1 MRKLYIQTYGCQMN
15 VHDSARIADLLRET
29 AGLELIENAEIA
41 DVLLL
46 NTCAIREKAQEKV
59 FSQLGRWRPWKLAR
73 PDLIIGVGG
82 CVASQDGAAIRER
95 APFVDIVFGPQTL
108 HRLPQMLR
116 DLASEQRPQVDVSF
130 PKIEKFDCLP
140 PPRPTSATAFVT
152 VMEGCSRFCT
162 YCVVP
167 YTRGRELSRP
177 VADVLTEVSAL
188 AAQGVREINL
198 LGQNVNAYRGRTADA
213 AAERVDLADLIRA
226 VATIAGIE
234 RIRFTT
240 SHPMAFSERLIDA
253 FADVPQLV
261 DFLHLPVQSGS
272 DRILAAMRRGHTIAD
287 YCAKIERLRQV
298 RPHLTLSSDFIVGFP
313 GETADDFAATLAL
326 VERLEFDHSYSF
338 IYSRRPNTPA
348 ADYPDDVTLNEKK
361 ARLEQLQQHLNHHA
375 QHISRQMVGTVQRI
389 LVEGPAR
396 KDVNQLAGRTENNRV
411 VNFTGT
417 PDLIGS
423 FIDVT
428 ITEALPNS
436 LRAQRT
442 AVVMTA

>member
-29 AGLELIENAEIA
+29 AGLELIETAEDA

-59 FSQLGRWRPWKLAR
+59 YSQLGRWRPWKLAR

-116 DLASEQRPQVDVSF
+116 DLASEKRPQIDVSF

-140 PPRPTSATAFVT
+140 IPQTNSATAFVT

-198 LGQNVNAYRGRTADA
+198 LGQNVNAYRGRTADPA
-213 AAERVDLADLIRA
+213 EERVDLADLIRA
-226 VATIAGIE
+226 VAAIAGIE

-261 DFLHLPVQSGS
+261 NFLHLPVQSGS

-287 YCAKIERLRQV
+287 YCAKIARLRQV

-313 GETADDFAATLAL
+313 SETAEDFAATLAL

-348 ADYPDDVTLNEKK
+348 AEYQDDITLNEKK
-361 ARLEQLQQHLNHHA
+361 ARLEQLQHRLNHHA
-375 QHISRQMVGTVQRI
+375 QRISRHMIGTTQRI
-389 LVEGPAR
+389 LVEGNAR
-396 KDVNQLAGRTENNRV
+396 KDMNQLAGRTENNRV
-411 VNFTGT
+411 VNFNGT
-417 PDLIGS
+417 PDLIGN
-423 FIDVT
+423 FVEVT

-436 LRAQRT
+436 LRAQLT
-442 AVVMTA
+442 SSFMSA

>member
-1 MRKLYIQTYGCQMN
+1 
-15 VHDSARIADLLRET
+15 
-29 AGLELIENAEIA
+29 
-41 DVLLL
+41 
-46 NTCAIREKAQEKV
+46 
-59 FSQLGRWRPWKLAR
+59 
-73 PDLIIGVGG
+73 
-82 CVASQDGAAIRER
+82 
-95 APFVDIVFGPQTL
+95 
-108 HRLPQMLR
+108 
-116 DLASEQRPQVDVSF
+116 
-130 PKIEKFDCLP
+130 
-140 PPRPTSATAFVT
+140 
-152 VMEGCSRFCT
+152 
-162 YCVVP
+162 
-167 YTRGRELSRP
+167 
-177 VADVLTEVSAL
+177 
-188 AAQGVREINL
+188 

-253 FADVPQLV
+253 FADVPQFV

-272 DRILAAMRRGHTIAD
+272 DRILAAMRRGHTVAD
-287 YCAKIERLRQV
+287 YCTKIERLRQV

-313 GETADDFAATLAL
+313 GETAEDFAATLAL